1 MDQVSWYLQSIPT
14 RLLIVAVTLKRT
26 SEAVD
31 VAIFSCH
38 ILFFIF
44 QNAKLLFSCVWK
56 CAVEHSQLIAIA
68 QKLVVLKGL
77 WQVSADECTYPR

>member
-44 QNAKLLFSCVWK
+44 QNA
-56 CAVEHSQLIAIA
+56 E
-68 QKLVVLKGL
+68 
-77 WQVSADECTYPR
+77 